1 VKKLSI
7 VALVAISMALAGVAV
22 AGDEVVTM
30 DGKIVCAKCTLHD
43 EGLEKCQN
51 VLIVEADG
59 KTKQFYLTMTEA
71 NKKFGDV
78 CMAKRPV
85 TVTGTVTKKDGK
97 MWLAAKEIT
106 PKETKG

>member
-1 VKKLSI
+1 MRKLAF
-7 VALVAISMALAGVAV
+7 VALVAFSMALAGVAV
-22 AGDEVVTM
+22 AGDDVVTM
-30 DGKIVCAKCTLHD
+30 EGKIVCAKCTLHD
-43 EGLEKCQN
+43 EGLAECQN

-59 KTKQFYLTMTEA
+59 KTKQFYLTMTDA

-85 TVTGTVTKKDGK
+85 TVTGTVTEKDGK
-97 MWLAAKEIT
+97 MWLAAKQIT